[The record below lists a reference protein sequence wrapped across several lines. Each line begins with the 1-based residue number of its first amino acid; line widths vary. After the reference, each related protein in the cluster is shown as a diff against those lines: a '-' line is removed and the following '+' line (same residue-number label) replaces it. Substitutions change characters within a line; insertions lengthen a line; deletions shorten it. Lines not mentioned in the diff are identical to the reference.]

1 MKLPIYQVDA
11 FADRPFAGNP
21 AAVCPLDAWLP
32 DETMQAIAVENNL
45 SETAFFVANGED
57 FDIRWFTPKMEIDLA
72 GHPTLATAYAIF
84 TELQPARS
92 TIRFNTKRGDVLSVV
107 EQDGVLTMDFP
118 TRAPSPAEGIEEIT
132 AALGARPS
140 RFLAA
145 RDGFCVFDTEAEV
158 RAIEPDMTKLMA
170 FKYLGVIVTAP
181 GDEVDFVS
189 RFFAPNHG
197 IPEDPVTGSAHCEL
211 IPYWAERLGKTE
223 LVARQLS
230 ARGGEIYCSYL
241 GERVKIGGKAVTF
254 MRGEIEF

>member
-11 FADRPFAGNP
+11 FADRTFAGNP
-21 AAVCPLDAWLP
+21 AAVCPLDAWLS

-57 FDIRWFTPKMEIDLA
+57 FDIRWFTPKMEINLA
-72 GHPTLATAYAIF
+72 GHPTLATAYVIF
-84 TELQPARS
+84 TELEPGRS
-92 TIRFNTKRGDVLSVV
+92 AVRFNTKRGDVLSVV
-107 EQDGVLTMDFP
+107 EQGGVLTMDFP
-118 TRAPSPAEGIEEIT
+118 ACAPAPAEGIEEIT
-132 AALGARPS
+132 AALGTRPAS
-140 RFLAA
+140 FLAA
-145 RDGFCVFDTEAEV
+145 RDGFCVFESEAEI

-170 FKYLGVIVTAP
+170 FNYLGVIVTAP

-197 IPEDPVTGSAHCEL
+197 ISEDPVTGSAHCEL
-211 IPYWAERLGKTE
+211 IPYWGERLGKTE

-230 ARGGEIYCSYL
+230 ARGGEIYCSHL

>member
-11 FADRPFAGNP
+11 FADRPFTGNP

-45 SETAFFVANGED
+45 SETAFFVANGEE
-57 FDIRWFTPKMEIDLA
+57 FDIRWFTPKMEINLA
-72 GHPTLATAYAIF
+72 GHPTLATAYVIF
-84 TELQPARS
+84 TELEPERS
-92 TIRFNTKRGDVLSVV
+92 AVRFNTKRGDVLSVV
-107 EQDGVLTMDFP
+107 EQGGVLTMDFP
-118 TRAPSPAEGIEEIT
+118 ACAPAPAEGVEEIT
-132 AALGARPS
+132 AALGARPAS
-140 RFLAA
+140 FLAA
-145 RDGFCVFDTEAEV
+145 RDGFCVFESEAEI
-158 RAIEPDMTKLMA
+158 RAIEPDMTKLMGL
-170 FKYLGVIVTAP
+170 KYLGIIVTAP

-197 IPEDPVTGSAHCEL
+197 ISEDPVTGSAHCEL
-211 IPYWAERLGKTE
+211 IPYWGERLGKTE

-230 ARGGEIYCSYL
+230 ARGGEIYCSHL